1 GSDKY
6 PWPQPVLYHIC
17 LEMRTRG
24 IERQMTQ
31 GELKRLAER
40 QLTKWAKH
48 VGNGMS
54 VPPVRRQLEGA
65 KHPQG
70 PTPIERLKQ
79 EYERRKA
86 AGFI

>member
-1 GSDKY
+1 
-6 PWPQPVLYHIC
+6 
-17 LEMRTRG
+17 
-24 IERQMTQ
+24 
-31 GELKRLAER
+31 
-40 QLTKWAKH
+40 
-48 VGNGMS
+48 
-54 VPPVRRQLEGA
+54 

>member
-1 GSDKY
+1 
-6 PWPQPVLYHIC
+6 
-17 LEMRTRG
+17 
-24 IERQMTQ
+24 
-31 GELKRLAER
+31 KRLAER

-65 KHPQG
+65 KHPKG
-70 PTPIERLKQ
+70 PTPIEWLKQ